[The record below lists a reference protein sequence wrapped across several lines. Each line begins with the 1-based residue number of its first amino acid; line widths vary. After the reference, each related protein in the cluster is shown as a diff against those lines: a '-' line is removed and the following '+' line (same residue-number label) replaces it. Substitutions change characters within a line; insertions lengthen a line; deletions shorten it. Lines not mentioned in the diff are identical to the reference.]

1 MSPAYLRA
9 GGARAGSAQKPASS
23 SMQRYPN
30 REHYLNSLQNASRL
44 QSRAYGLNANW
55 SHNQAY
61 PDYSA
66 GPAMDQAYPD
76 YSEGPGMQQ
85 AYPDYSGGPAMDQAY
100 PENYHPAHLAQM
112 VQLGN
117 RKLWVGKRGGVRY
130 ASPYVESRDKKNP
143 KAPKYHGA
151 VVAAFGK
158 KARGKVLIV
167 PGEGDKHKARW
178 PNMKNAQ
185 DRGLVTG
192 YRAKINRGYG
202 GGRMSR
208 GGGMQLYAVPT
219 MTPAGMTYTY
229 QYFPT
234 GRQQRQHRHGRKGGN
249 SQHQHGGKGQH
260 QHGGKGKP
268 QKRRKPR
275 IKDDPYGVV
284 AGTTELIK
292 KLAEQRK
299 LAEKPGSS
307 VHPPSDLSDPQY
319 HWGALHENLLKLI
332 RDFRGKNNYFQ
343 HLPSGHEPGNVWNN
357 VTLMAD
363 PDRHV
368 ICDVEYHKN
377 LKGNTT
383 KDHWNAI
390 INHVRK
396 LKKNLVG
403 AIRLVMSTE
412 TKEKQT
418 DAFTARLKKSFSDVH
433 GSTVR
438 EMLEH
443 AAATLTDMIEH
454 NAEKAENMRFEKGVL
469 LAVASHMVK
478 NMSWTDYLAT
488 LAKTTDK
495 LLKFAMKHQKVF
507 KKALKNAKSKAARA
521 EKKAAK
527 GSGGGDHGSSGIH
540 HARQVHKAHVEMVGD
555 EDDEDNQENNSPNTY
570 TTKHDKYSPHDL
582 PDITYSHRNEIPGT
596 LAPAAAAPFKAAYS
610 SMSLRS

>member
-9 GGARAGSAQKPASS
+9 GGPLAGSAQKPASS

-44 QSRAYGLNANW
+44 QSRAW
-55 SHNQAY
+55 SY
-61 PDYSA
+61 
-66 GPAMDQAYPD
+66 DQAPHGYAPALDQSYPGYAPAVD
-76 YSEGPGMQQ
+76 QSYPGYAPAVDQSYP
-85 AYPDYSGGPAMDQAY
+85 AYGYGYEQG
-100 PENYHPAHLAQM
+100 EPAHLSQM
-112 VQLGN
+112 VELGKQ
-117 RKLWVGKRGGVRY
+117 KLWVKKTKGVRY
-130 ASPYVESRDKKNP
+130 AVPYAASKDKKDP

-178 PNMKNAQ
+178 PNMKNPQ

-208 GGGMQLYAVPT
+208 GGGMQLYAVPMWT
-219 MTPAGMTYTY
+219 SAGWVYTK

-234 GRQQRQHRHGRKGGN
+234 GRQQRQHQHGRKGGN

-299 LAEKPGSS
+299 LAEKPGNS
-307 VHPPSDLSDPQY
+307 VHPPSDLSNPQY

-332 RDFRGKNNYFQ
+332 RDFRSRDNFFQ
-343 HLPSGHEPGNVWNN
+343 HLPKGLLPGNKWND
-357 VTLMAD
+357 VTLAVN
-363 PDRHV
+363 PDRDF
-368 ICDVEYHKN
+368 ICNVDKD
-377 LKGNTT
+377 LKGKTT

-390 INHVRK
+390 INNVRK

-412 TKEKQT
+412 KKEKQT
-418 DAFTARLKKSFSDVH
+418 DAFTARLKKSFHEVQ

-478 NMSWTDYLAT
+478 NMSWTDYIAT
-488 LAKTTDK
+488 LANTNKT

-507 KKALKNAKSKAARA
+507 KKALKNAKSKEARA

-527 GSGGGDHGSSGIH
+527 ASGGGDHGRSEIH
-540 HARQVHKAHVEMVGD
+540 HARPVHGERVEIVND
-555 EDDEDNQENNSPNTY
+555 EDDEDRVDSNA
-570 TTKHDKYSPHDL
+570 K
-582 PDITYSHRNEIPGT
+582 SHRNPNKFQEVGSRMT
-596 LAPAAAAPFKAAYS
+596 NYS
-610 SMSLRS
+610 SMSLRNY